1 MASIKNIPYGF
12 NANYE
17 TVIKIIG
24 SKYVKY
30 LVEKPD
36 SKAKHGTKAE
46 TQSMFKTLPP
56 YHTRQKHGNPPD
68 LNKSSC
74 QQINYGLNDEQQ
86 NNGEKEGHKS
96 QQVKANNDQFMETKG
111 SNLPNTHCVSA
122 PFGDKSLSYMHMLL
136 KPSIGAQ
143 TLRQHERQQDT
154 VQKPPVTYEDN
165 EHLLTFLRKELE
177 TYPLSLIT
185 LEKLQEACKV
195 LDPRVSGLLPQTQL
209 SHLLLKHEI
218 PLQLPTVKL
227 LFKTFSKANDQELVN
242 YEKLVHCLTLVAVS
256 KMQNSKVLPEKS
268 QKTKDHSESTWTPEY
283 AFQVLKQILKEQK
296 KKLNLGKLSLS
307 FLQQDDK
314 CSGLL
319 SLSETEL
326 ICKKHEL
333 TLPPGILETL
343 VSTYDIGRRGKIRWK
358 SFVEFLKEVQDGTDP
373 SLLVYRRGNKGK
385 IADDSQVDK
394 GKHNFME
401 AKTWKHDTPDS
412 SDSEEQDAWID
423 RFRKLEKALY
433 LSDIKNTGKLNRE
446 KAKRLVHNY
455 NQIYDLCL
463 SPLKIDKAFQHS
475 RPGQDMPL
483 EPLLHYLKEL

>member
-96 QQVKANNDQFMETKG
+96 QQVKANNDQFMETK
-111 SNLPNTHCVSA
+111 
-122 PFGDKSLSYMHMLL
+122 
-136 KPSIGAQ
+136 
-143 TLRQHERQQDT
+143 DT

>member
-268 QKTKDHSESTWTPEY
+268 QKTKDHSE
-283 AFQVLKQILKEQK
+283 
-296 KKLNLGKLSLS
+296 
-307 FLQQDDK
+307 
-314 CSGLL
+314 
-319 SLSETEL
+319 
-326 ICKKHEL
+326 
-333 TLPPGILETL
+333 
-343 VSTYDIGRRGKIRWK
+343 RWK